1 MPLFSPGL
9 GGRGWPKGRES
20 GWGMWLSFAGLAG
33 GLGEGKEEEEEE
45 VVVVDVWRTS
55 HGCGRVRRHDR
66 QSRWEDWRCVIRKGK
81 VVGLCIEMVEG
92 LVGGRGGSCDF
103 SADTRTRGS

>member
-1 MPLFSPGL
+1 
-9 GGRGWPKGRES
+9 
-20 GWGMWLSFAGLAG
+20 MWLSFAGLAG
-33 GLGEGKEEEEEE
+33 GLGEGKEEEE

-81 VVGLCIEMVEG
+81 VVGLCIEMVEALEG

-103 SADTRTRGS
+103 SADTRARGS

>member
-1 MPLFSPGL
+1 
-9 GGRGWPKGRES
+9 
-20 GWGMWLSFAGLAG
+20 
-33 GLGEGKEEEEEE
+33 LGEGKEEEE

-81 VVGLCIEMVEG
+81 VVGLCIEMVEALEG

-103 SADTRTRGS
+103 SADTRARGL